1 MCVYMSGHNCAPE
14 RGENMLIKMFVIVFN
29 SLLLLRLSVRLL
41 RLLPSFGIYINA
53 RVSIIRTTP
62 KV

>member
-1 MCVYMSGHNCAPE
+1 
-14 RGENMLIKMFVIVFN
+14 MLIKMFVIVFN